1 MSIPKCPPIG
11 GPRCPLESSLIGGLS
26 DAANTDNFFTEPTH
40 IGLRN
45 GEMMFMT
52 NLKKIAAAGLMSAA
66 ALGLAAGVAHADV
79 HQHKDNPTVHQHKD
93 NPQ

>member
-1 MSIPKCPPIG
+1 M
-11 GPRCPLESSLIGGLS
+11 
-26 DAANTDNFFTEPTH
+26 FTTK
-40 IGLRN
+40 
-45 GEMMFMT
+45 
-52 NLKKIAAAGLMSAA
+52 LKKIAAAGLMSAS